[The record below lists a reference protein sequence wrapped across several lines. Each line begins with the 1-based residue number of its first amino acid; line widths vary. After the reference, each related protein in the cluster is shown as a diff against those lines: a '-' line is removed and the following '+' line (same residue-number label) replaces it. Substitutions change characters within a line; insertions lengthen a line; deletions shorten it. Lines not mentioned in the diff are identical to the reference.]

1 MHRLLRIAARSAVGA
16 LRREPPVLPAPG
28 TRLAEWV
35 PAVEPRTVRRYLRAI
50 EGDVAGCT
58 GGAVPA
64 LLPTIWEPRLLLGL
78 LAAEGVRLPPGPVI
92 HAGSERTL
100 LRRLATGR
108 VYRAEAMVEEC
119 SWGADG
125 GRLSLVSRVRD
136 EPGRICFESRLRLRL
151 PRGRGRA
158 ARPSEEA
165 TLAWTPVAEGAVTL
179 AHARGYARLSGDW
192 NPIHLSRVTAAPFGF
207 PRPVLHG
214 SVLEGWVAWRLGSAA
229 TVRQLEIR
237 FRRPVLLP
245 DRLQLERPAGGR
257 FRVRSVTRDLVVAE
271 GIAHP
276 SG

>member
-1 MHRLLRIAARSAVGA
+1 MQRLMIIAARSALGA
-16 LRREPPVLPAPG
+16 VRREPPALPAPG
-28 TRLAEWV
+28 TRLAKWV
-35 PAVEPRTVRRYLRAI
+35 PAVEPRTVRRYLRVI
-50 EGDVAGCT
+50 EGDATGCQD
-58 GGAVPA
+58 GAVPA

-92 HAGSERTL
+92 HAASERTV

-108 VYRAEAMVEEC
+108 VYRAEAMVEES

-151 PRGRGRA
+151 LRGGGRA
-158 ARPSEEA
+158 SGPGDEE
-165 TLAWTPVAEGAVTL
+165 TSAWTPVAEGAITP

-192 NPIHLSRVTAAPFGF
+192 NPIHLSRLTAAPFGF

-214 SVLEGWVAWRLGSAA
+214 SALEGWVAWRLGAAA

-245 DRLQLERPAGGR
+245 DQLRLEQAAGGR
-257 FRVRSVTRDLVVAE
+257 FLVRSVSRDIVVAE
-271 GIAHP
+271 GVAHP
-276 SG
+276 AG